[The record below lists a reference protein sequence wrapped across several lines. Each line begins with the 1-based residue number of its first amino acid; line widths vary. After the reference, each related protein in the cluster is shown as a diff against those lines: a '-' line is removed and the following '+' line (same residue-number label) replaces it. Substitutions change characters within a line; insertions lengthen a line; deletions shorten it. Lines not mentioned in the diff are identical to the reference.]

1 MKKNLVIASLGAL
14 LTLTACN
21 KKQDETA
28 NPEELK
34 SYTVK
39 GNPDLAPADTATAAA
54 ANDTTAPADG
64 PKEGDKVTVRGK
76 VTEITQGKDGYTA
89 KLKVA
94 EGQFF
99 NATVSIPNM
108 KDPKQYKAVKT
119 DEMITVTGTYFK
131 LGKEDGVKVTA
142 FE

>member
-1 MKKNLVIASLGAL
+1 MKKNLVIASLVAFLAL
-14 LTLTACN
+14 AACN

-39 GNPDLAPADTATAAA
+39 GNPDLAQPAGTATDTATA
-54 ANDTTAPADG
+54 DS
-64 PKEGDKVTVRGK
+64 PKEGDEVTVRGK
-76 VTEITQGKDGYTA
+76 VAEITRGKDGYMA

-108 KDPKQYKAVKT
+108 KDPKQYKTVKT
-119 DEMITVTGTYFK
+119 DEMITVIGTYFK
-131 LGKEDGVKVTA
+131 LGKEEGVKVTA